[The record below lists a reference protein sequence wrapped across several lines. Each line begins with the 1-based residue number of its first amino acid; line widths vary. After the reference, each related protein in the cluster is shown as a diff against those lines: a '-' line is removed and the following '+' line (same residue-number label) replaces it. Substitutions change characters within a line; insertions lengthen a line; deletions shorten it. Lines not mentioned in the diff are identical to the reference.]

1 MSAPAPILKKVRLL
15 QLKLRQKV
23 RDLFAGG
30 YQSAFKGQGMVFTDY
45 RKYVPGD
52 DVRAISW
59 PLTAKMGE
67 PYIKIFEEEKG
78 ATFLLMMDISGSFD
92 FGTKE
97 FKGES
102 ACELASLIAFSA
114 QRNQDRVGLL
124 LFSDHVE
131 HYVPPTHG
139 LNNVSRLVRD
149 MYSFQRKSV
158 KTDFTPALEFLSH
171 VLKKHC
177 HIFLFSDFFTSSNFI
192 KPLQIIRRRHDVV
205 VGIVRDPFETYLPSL
220 GLLELEDAETG
231 QRRVVD
237 TSSKTFTEQY
247 KAQMKQ
253 QKDTVE
259 KALLRS
265 KVDYF
270 YIDTSK
276 DLFKQLLGFIQ
287 RRRRR

>member
-15 QLKLRQKV
+15 KLKLRQRVK
-23 RDLFAGG
+23 DLFAGG
-30 YQSAFKGQGMVFTDY
+30 YQSAFKGQGMIFTDY

-52 DVRAISW
+52 DVRTISW

-78 ATFLLMMDISGSFD
+78 ATFLLAMDVSGSFD

-124 LFSDHVE
+124 LFSDRVE

-149 MYSFQRKSV
+149 MYSFQRKST
-158 KTDFTPALEFLSH
+158 KTDFIPALNFLNH

-177 HIFLFSDFFTSSNFI
+177 HIFLFSDFFTSGDFTR
-192 KPLQIIRRRHDVV
+192 PLQIIRRRHDVV
-205 VGIVRDPFETYLPSL
+205 VGIVRDPFETRLPSL
-220 GLLELEDAETG
+220 GLLELEDTETG
-231 QRRVVD
+231 KRMIVD
-237 TSSKTFTEQY
+237 TSSRTF
-247 KAQMKQ
+247 MKQ
-253 QKDTVE
+253 YAEQMQQQKE
-259 KALLRS
+259 KMEKSLLRS